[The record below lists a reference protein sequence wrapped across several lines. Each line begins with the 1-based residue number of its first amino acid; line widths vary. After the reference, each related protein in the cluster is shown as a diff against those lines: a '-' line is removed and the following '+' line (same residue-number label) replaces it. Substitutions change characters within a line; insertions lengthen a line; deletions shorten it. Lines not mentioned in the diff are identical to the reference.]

1 MINVFISHSAKRDPT
16 ALHVAQRILTGL
28 KAENRYEV
36 RLDMD
41 ALQAGREWCLQ
52 LMRWIAE
59 CDVAIVLLNAS
70 ALNSTWVRREVNI
83 LMWRRALCPSL
94 RVLPVLI
101 GGVTAGQLEDE
112 GFEDLLPLQ
121 VAKLPYAADDDKY
134 ADRLADAVL
143 GEFAELPDIQ
153 HATDH
158 MRRWIEDVVKRL
170 NTVHDPQALLA
181 TGRAL
186 GIEERDLQQ
195 IGALAG
201 GGEFLA
207 HHMLSTATAA
217 RLREAVYEI
226 AQSMS
231 SDELRKLIT
240 LLTPTWIDA
249 EAARRLLPPDG
260 LASKHLVALNARDT
274 CTAGQYVDRAM
285 CRQIMY
291 YRYRAAGGIPTGE
304 DAFDD
309 LVGQCVEAVRQVL
322 HYPAW
327 HDVGKFRPRD
337 GFLHCLILN
346 VHEVRPRLVERVV
359 ARLHTLFPWLLIL
372 LLVDEHDP
380 ARARLSSRLA
390 DLVVLPRLTEADES
404 HGYQLTQELKAL
416 PDELNG
422 QEASA

>member
-1 MINVFISHSAKRDPT
+1 MINVFVSHSAKRDPL
-16 ALHVAQRILTGL
+16 ALRVAQRVLTGL
-28 KAENRYEV
+28 KAEARYEV

-70 ALNSTWVRREVNI
+70 ALKSTWVRREVNI

-94 RVLPVLI
+94 RVLPVVV

-121 VAKLPYAADDDKY
+121 VAKLPYDADDDTY
-134 ADRLADAVL
+134 AERLADAVL
-143 GEFAELPDIQ
+143 GEFAALPDIQ
-153 HATDH
+153 HPTDH

-170 NTVHDPQALLA
+170 NTVHDPKALLA

-186 GIEERDLQQ
+186 GIEEQDLQQ

-231 SDELRKLIT
+231 MDELRKLIT

-274 CTAGQYVDRAM
+274 GTAGQYVDRAM

-304 DAFDD
+304 DAYDD
-309 LVGQCVEAVRQVL
+309 LVAQCVEAVRQVH

-327 HDVGKFRPRD
+327 RDIAKFRPRD
-337 GFLHCLILN
+337 GFLHCLILD

-359 ARLHTLFPWLLIL
+359 ARLHELFPWFLIV

-380 ARARLSSRLA
+380 ARARLASRLA
-390 DLVVLPRLTEADES
+390 DLVVLPRLAEDSEDF
-404 HGYQLTQELKAL
+404 GYQLTQELKDL
-416 PDELNG
+416 PDRLNG
-422 QEASA
+422 LEVSA